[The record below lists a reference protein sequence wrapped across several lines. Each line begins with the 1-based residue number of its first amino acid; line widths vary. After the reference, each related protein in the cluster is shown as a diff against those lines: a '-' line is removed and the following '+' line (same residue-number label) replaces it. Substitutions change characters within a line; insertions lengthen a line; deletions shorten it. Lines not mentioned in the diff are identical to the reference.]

1 MRRREQGGAG
11 GFLPL
16 ADIFTSAMACI
27 LILLTLSSRNVQV
40 LEENERPKA
49 DAVYRCIEPARSPR
63 GGLEKDDAA
72 GDQLVARVYPVEK
85 ARSMRTRELAGDLS
99 TLVAPDRLSIR
110 VVLLVAPGDRACPR
124 GVAEHVSRL
133 NERFEASSL
142 GAGGQN
148 AEAVLGHLIVLET
161 ALTAV
166 VAERQR

>member
-1 MRRREQGGAG
+1 MRRREQGGTG

-16 ADIFTSAMACI
+16 ADIFTSAMVCI
-27 LILLTLSSRNVQV
+27 LILLTLSSRSVQV
-40 LEENERPKA
+40 LKENERPKA
-49 DAVYRCIEPARSPR
+49 DAVYRCVEHSRSPR
-63 GGLEKDDAA
+63 GGLDRDDAA

-85 ARSMRTRELAGDLS
+85 ARALRTRELAGDLS

-133 NERFEASSL
+133 NERFEASGV
-142 GAGGQN
+142 GAGRQI
-148 AEAVLGHLIVLET
+148 AEALGHLIVLET

-166 VAERQR
+166 AAEKQR